1 MKMGAIQLSAMLAA
15 LLLSAGLVLR
25 ISATLIPVA
34 PETRTDTA
42 AMRAIEVRDSAGGV
56 VLFEG
61 VPLAPGETA
70 SRCITVRATG
80 TRVPDAVRMSAAGD
94 IDPMLLTWLDLDLS
108 RGPALDQ
115 TRSCDG
121 FREDEVLVRGDA
133 ATTMRTLAEG
143 LSWVPSP
150 HEAVPGGHGT
160 SYRIAATLDPEAPN
174 TIQGA
179 QMEFDLTWGTSFDR
193 AGSGLFD
200 QGLALAV
207 RFTEDSMIPMLAV
220 LALAILFLGI
230 QDRLDTATPRLNKA
244 VLFDEVV
251 EFGDPSGERDAV
263 DSPTG

>member
-1 MKMGAIQLSAMLAA
+1 MKIGAIQLSAMLAA

-42 AMRAIEVRDSAGGV
+42 ARRAIEVRDSAAGV
-56 VLFEG
+56 LLFDG
-61 VPLAPGETA
+61 VPLAPGQSAE
-70 SRCITVRATG
+70 RCITVRATG
-80 TRVPDAVRMSAAGD
+80 TRVPDSVRMTAVGD
-94 IDPMLLTWLDLDLS
+94 IDPMLVEWLDLDLS
-108 RGPALDQ
+108 RGPALNQ
-115 TRSCDG
+115 TRTCEG
-121 FREDEVLVRGDA
+121 FTETEVLVRGA
-133 ATTMRTLAEG
+133 AMTTLQTLADG
-143 LSWVPSP
+143 LPWVPAP
-150 HEAVPGGHGT
+150 DEAVPGGHGT

-174 TIQGA
+174 EIQGA
-179 QMEFDLTWGTSFDR
+179 RMRFDLNWGTTFDR

-244 VLFDEVV
+244 ALFDDVI
-251 EFGDPSGERDAV
+251 EFGEPPARGDPV
-263 DSPTG
+263 DTSTT